1 MIDLACRALTSIQ
14 RARICILLTL
24 GCTNAFAANL
34 PPPDINRDGM
44 VNFGDLS
51 IMSRTFYTSSPR
63 SDLNV
68 DGSVNFS
75 DLAILKAYFF
85 VLWPPISP
93 TTLRW
98 LPPTTTETG
107 EPLPP
112 DAITSWQ
119 VQIDDGAPITV
130 PLGDTTTVV
139 VDGVT
144 YTQWE
149 TTVSGRGVWS
159 YCVRAVVGTQASE
172 CSEGA
177 VKRVEP

>member
-1 MIDLACRALTSIQ
+1 M
-14 RARICILLTL
+14 LLTL
-24 GCTNAFAANL
+24 GFANAHAGSL
-34 PPPDINRDGM
+34 PPPDLNRDGM
-44 VNFGDLS
+44 VNFGDVS
-51 IMSRTFYTSSPR
+51 IMSQAFYTSSPR

-68 DGSVNFS
+68 DGTVNFS

-85 VLWPPISP
+85 DLWPVVTQ

-112 DAITSWQ
+112 EAITSWQ
-119 VQIDDGAPITV
+119 VQIDAGAPITI
-130 PLGDTTTVV
+130 PLSATTTVV

-144 YTQWE
+144 YTQWK
-149 TTVSGRGVWS
+149 TTVSGRGAWS
-159 YCVRAVVGTQASE
+159 FCMRAVVGTQASD
-172 CSEGA
+172 CSEAA